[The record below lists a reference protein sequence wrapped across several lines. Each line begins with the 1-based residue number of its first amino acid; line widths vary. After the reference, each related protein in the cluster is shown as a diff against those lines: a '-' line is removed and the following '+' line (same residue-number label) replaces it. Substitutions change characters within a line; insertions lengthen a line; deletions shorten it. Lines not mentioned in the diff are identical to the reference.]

1 MFRQTLSAP
10 SKAISAGLRLA
21 AQRPIVR
28 SQLFAAPIAASRTV
42 GLQQRA
48 RWYSESKDAE
58 AKDSEPKE
66 ASKEEGEAKEDPE
79 AALRKQ
85 LEAKE
90 AEVRDWKVS

>member
-58 AKDSEPKE
+58 AKEP
-66 ASKEEGEAKEDPE
+66 AKEEGEAKEDPE

-85 LEAKE
+85 LEAKD
-90 AEVRDWKVS
+90 AEVRDWKVR

>member
-28 SQLFAAPIAASRTV
+28 AQLFAAPIAASRTV

-58 AKDSEPKE
+58 AKEAEPKE
-66 ASKEEGEAKEDPE
+66 AAKEEGEAKETPE

-90 AEVRDWKVS
+90 AEVRDWKVG